1 MANKYTQ
8 LFFLIIIIF
17 LTSCAKKLDDAYI
30 PSYIK
35 IDKIEMQTTG
45 SQGSSSSYLTDAWV
59 YIDGAERGAYPL
71 PSTIPLLAEGEHRIK
86 IAPGIKLNGV
96 SGTRVPYPMVE
107 PFEKELD
114 LVKDSIKPLN
124 IRCEYYATTKFAL
137 IEDFED
143 INFKFETTINN
154 TADWRPTHS
163 STDPSEYIFE
173 GYHSGGGFLNT
184 EKDYLQIVTKQ
195 FFEELPKQGIPV
207 FIELDFYCNTTI
219 VLSVLS
225 YQGGVGE
232 SKDLIYLSPTGDQ
245 WKKIYINLTSTLS
258 YDQVSDQYKFVIS
271 AAHHSANEESIV
283 LLDNFKLLYRDI
295 D

>member
-1 MANKYTQ
+1 MGNKYFQ
-8 LFFLIIIIF
+8 LFLLAIIILSI
-17 LTSCAKKLDDAYI
+17 SCAKELDEAYI

-59 YIDGAERGAYPL
+59 YINGEERGAYPL
-71 PSTIPLLAEGEHRIK
+71 PTTVPLIAEGKQTIK

-107 PFEKELD
+107 PVVMEID

-124 IRCEYYATTKFAL
+124 VRCEYYSTTKFAL

-143 INFKFETTINN
+143 INMKFETTPNN
-154 TADWRPTHS
+154 TAEWRSTHT
-163 STDPSEYIFE
+163 STDPDSFIFE
-173 GYHSGGGFLNT
+173 GYHSGGGFLNDD
-184 EKDYLQIVTKQ
+184 ENYLQIVTKQ
-195 FFEELPKQGIPV
+195 FFDELPKEGIPV
-207 FIELDFYCNTTI
+207 FIELDFKCNTTI
-219 VLSVLS
+219 LLSVVS
-225 YQGGVGE
+225 YQGGVGD
-232 SKDLIYLSPTGDQ
+232 SQDLIYLSPTGDI

-258 YDQVSDQYKFVIS
+258 YDLVSDQYKFVIS
-271 AAHHSANEESIV
+271 AVHSSANDESIV